1 MENTQKS
8 IFGLQ
13 VDHHSISSLLEAAKW
28 AKFIAIAC
36 LAGISLVLLALLIVF
51 ISGGVNFSD
60 NRLTD
65 LYNLPSWV
73 VSAGLSILS
82 VILLVGLF
90 YYYQLLNFANKTKMG
105 LQTKDQQQLAK
116 ASQSL
121 KVYMMLAAA
130 FAILGLLYNLLIN
143 GYAFYLR
150 SNF

>member
-13 VDHHSISSLLEAAKW
+13 IDHSSVSSLLEAAKW
-28 AKFIAIAC
+28 AKFIAVIC
-36 LAGISLVLLALLIVF
+36 LTGVSLGLLVLLIVF

-60 NRLTD
+60 MRLTD
-65 LYNLPSWV
+65 LYNLPSWI
-73 VSAGLSILS
+73 VSAGLTILS
-82 VILLVGLF
+82 VVLLAALF
-90 YYYQLLNFANKTKMG
+90 YYYQLLNFANKTKTG

-130 FAILGLLYNLLIN
+130 FAILGLLYSLLIN